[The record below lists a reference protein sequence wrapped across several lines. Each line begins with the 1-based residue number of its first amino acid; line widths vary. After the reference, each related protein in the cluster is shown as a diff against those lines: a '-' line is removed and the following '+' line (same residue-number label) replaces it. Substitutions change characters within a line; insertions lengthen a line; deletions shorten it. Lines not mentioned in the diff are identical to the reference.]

1 MNPVNQLSIIIALLW
16 DRKHEYDAITKAITS
31 LALDLRE
38 GGPDTEELWS
48 ESTTHPSYGEYSL
61 ADLIVGAYW
70 HYADCHGGQGS
81 PEYRALSALSLIY
94 SPSLSE
100 RRDGSSSLAHP
111 ERECCLE
118 IYNLLTAHCSGIE
131 PPDTATEAARC

>member
-1 MNPVNQLSIIIALLW
+1 MNPVNQLSSIIVLLW
-16 DRKHEYDAITKAITS
+16 DSSQEYDWVTKSITT

-48 ESTTHPSYGEYSL
+48 ESTTHPSYGEYCL
-61 ADLIVGAYW
+61 ADLIIGAYW
-70 HYADCHGGQGS
+70 HYADYHGGQGS
-81 PEYRALSALSLIY
+81 LGYRALSALSLIY

-111 ERECCLE
+111 ERECCQE

-131 PPDTATEAARC
+131 PPDTATRTVRC